1 MNEQIHSY
9 AISLIEETMMV
20 RDEMSIPE
28 MAFTEIVLD
37 KIEPMLNCE
46 EIIKEHCIVRKTN
59 GDIIGELHAYSISE
73 NHEVLYLFYSYFN
86 SRDEVLTKSKSE
98 CSICLKRPQG
108 FYNFAIRGGHLD
120 KDADSPE
127 YRAAKFIYD
136 NVHVFKSV
144 NIVVLSN

>member
-46 EIIKEHCIVRKTN
+46 EIIKEHCIVRKTMATLLVN
-59 GDIIGELHAYSISE
+59 CTHILLVKIMR
-73 NHEVLYLFYSYFN
+73 F
-86 SRDEVLTKSKSE
+86 
-98 CSICLKRPQG
+98 
-108 FYNFAIRGGHLD
+108 
-120 KDADSPE
+120 
-127 YRAAKFIYD
+127 FIYSTRISIAGM
-136 NVHVFKSV
+136 KC
-144 NIVVLSN
+144 